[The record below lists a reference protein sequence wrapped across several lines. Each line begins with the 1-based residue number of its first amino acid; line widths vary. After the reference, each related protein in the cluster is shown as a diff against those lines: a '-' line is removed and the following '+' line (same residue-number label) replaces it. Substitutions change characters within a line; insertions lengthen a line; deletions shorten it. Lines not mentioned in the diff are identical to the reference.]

1 MKITKNTFI
10 FIIILVFISGCSEKQ
25 ELNPDSI
32 SYCKKFNNGDVQQKC
47 LIAYAKKVNSINEDE
62 AINACKSTDDS
73 LSKDICLF
81 EVFRES
87 TPFNP
92 NFCIE
97 IDNLQLQFKCLR
109 IMERPH
115 LEELI
120 D

>member
-10 FIIILVFISGCSEKQ
+10 FIILLVSISGCSEKQ
-25 ELNPDSI
+25 ELNPDSV
-32 SYCKKFNNGDVQQKC
+32 SYCKEFNNKDVQQKC
-47 LIAYAKKVNSINEDE
+47 LISYAKKVNPANEEESIS
-62 AINACKSTDDS
+62 ACKSIEDP

-92 NFCIE
+92 NICIE
-97 IDNLQLQFKCLR
+97 IDNPQLQFKCLR
-109 IMERPH
+109 IIERPH
-115 LEELI
+115 LEKLI